1 MNSFQT
7 LGWIP
12 CFCPP
17 TTNLPLRPQN
27 VPNNMLAAQIEIP
40 SSKKESKTFSF
51 EVTLNQLKEI
61 HQKIF

>member
-1 MNSFQT
+1 
-7 LGWIP
+7 
-12 CFCPP
+12 
-17 TTNLPLRPQN
+17 
-27 VPNNMLAAQIEIP
+27 MLAAQIEIP